1 MLFRSERGMMPTHIY
16 QPARRFFLTTF
27 LAGSTWGLLGFPGLV
42 TRLLAMGA
50 RDFPQGVQKLQG
62 NVFINGRPAALGDL
76 VGENDVVTTGPDAMV
91 VFVIGQG
98 VYLLRDNSR
107 FELNHAS
114 AGGTETGITDLI
126 RLYKG
131 KMLGVF
137 SRKQRK
143 QIFTSTA
150 VLGIRGSGAYV
161 ESEVSRSYVCLCY
174 GRAKL
179 TANAEPAIIKKLST
193 HHHEAPR
200 FIYSSGEKLIRPAP
214 VFNHT
219 DAELIMLEALVGRKP
234 PFVRQGGGG
243 NGGGNGGG
251 GY

>member
-1 MLFRSERGMMPTHIY
+1 MLFGSEMKMIRPHVY
-16 QPARRFFLTTF
+16 QQARRLFLTSL
-27 LAGSTWGLLGFPGLV
+27 LAGGTWGLLGFPGRV

-62 NVFINGRPAALGDL
+62 DVRINGRPATIGDL
-76 VGENDVVTTGPDAMV
+76 VKENDVVTTGPDGMV
-91 VFVIGQG
+91 VFVTEQG

-107 FELNHAS
+107 FELSRGS
-114 AGGTETGITDLI
+114 AGGQEAIITDLLQI
-126 RLYKG
+126 YKG

-137 SRKQRK
+137 SPKQRK

-161 ESEVSRSYVCLCY
+161 ESEASRSYVCLCY
-174 GRAKL
+174 GRARL
-179 TANAEPAIIKKLST
+179 TANAEPATIKKLST
-193 HHHEAPR
+193 YHHEAPL
-200 FIYSSGEKLIRPAP
+200 FIYASGEKLIRPAP

-234 PFVRQGGGG
+234 PFVRNG
-243 NGGGNGGG
+243 GGGNGGG

>member
-1 MLFRSERGMMPTHIY
+1 
-16 QPARRFFLTTF
+16 
-27 LAGSTWGLLGFPGLV
+27 
-42 TRLLAMGA
+42 MGA

-62 NVFINGRPAALGDL
+62 NVLINGRPAAIGDL

-98 VYLLRDNSR
+98 VYLLRDNTR
-107 FELNHAS
+107 FEFS
-114 AGGTETGITDLI
+114 RDAGSGAEVGITDLLRI
-126 RLYKG
+126 TKG

-137 SRKQRK
+137 SRKRRK

-161 ESEVSRSYVCLCY
+161 ESETSRSYVCLCY
-174 GRAKL
+174 GRAEL
-179 TANAEPAIIKKLST
+179 TANAEPAVIKELST
-193 HHHEAPR
+193 RHHESPR

-219 DAELIMLEALVGRKP
+219 DAELIMLEAMVGRRP
-234 PFVRQGGGG
+234 PFISQGGGG
-243 NGGGNGGG
+243 NGGG